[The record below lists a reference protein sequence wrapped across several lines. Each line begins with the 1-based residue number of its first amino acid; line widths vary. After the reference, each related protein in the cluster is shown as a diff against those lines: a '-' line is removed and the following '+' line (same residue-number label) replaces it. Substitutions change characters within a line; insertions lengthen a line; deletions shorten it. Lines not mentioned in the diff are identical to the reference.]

1 MKFIFDFDDVLFYN
15 SDKLKKRIYF
25 CLDKAGIPY
34 GTAEAYYKKV
44 RGGEFSLKD
53 FLSELVDLE
62 NKKDIEAE
70 ELHEEIMS
78 ECPNFINTE
87 LVNLVQKFGKE
98 NCYLVTYGGYEHNKN
113 KVERSGLAP
122 LFSEIH
128 IVSKSKKEAV
138 EKICAKHKDEKVI
151 FIDDKIK
158 HFENLDFK
166 KYPNLQ
172 TILFDDNG
180 FEKFLSILPPL

>member
-15 SDKLKKRIYF
+15 SEKLKKRIYS

-34 GTAEAYYKKV
+34 DTAEAYYKKV

-53 FLSELVDLE
+53 FISELINLE
-62 NKKDIEAE
+62 NKKDINPV

-98 NCYLVTYGGYEHNKN
+98 NCYLVTYGGYEHQKD
-113 KVERSGLAP
+113 KVERSGLAS

-128 IVSKSKKEAV
+128 IRGESKKDAV
-138 EKICAKHKDEKVI
+138 EKICLENKNEKVI
-151 FIDDKIK
+151 FIDDVAR
-158 HFENLDFK
+158 HFENLDPQK
-166 KYPNLQ
+166 CSNLK
-172 TILFDDNG
+172 TILYVGQNT
-180 FEKFLSILPPL
+180 ESLLEEINK